1 MPVVLVPAP
10 VSDTAKPAVRAKFP
24 PLVMGRT
31 TGTFVTRLNAS
42 GETIRTG
49 RRPFCSCPSDGSRLT
64 SQISPRLMICASSWF
79 LVRIS
84 SCTFLFIHLN
94 FQIVILSAAKKNPST
109 LGVAELLQA
118 FRAETPA
125 RKLARQS
132 HASTLG
138 ILRSA
143 QNDKS

>member
-94 FQIVILSAAKKNPST
+94 FQNCHSERSEEESQHSRRCGTLASFSGRDPSQK
-109 LGVAELLQA
+109 AC
-118 FRAETPA
+118 
-125 RKLARQS
+125 
-132 HASTLG
+132 AS
-138 ILRSA
+138 IPCQHPRDSSLRSE
-143 QNDKS
+143 